1 VRQVIEA
8 REAWIAADDALKADA
23 AAAARVVTASALK
36 PEWEP
41 PSAGDDVRRGRATEF
56 GSAVHALLERVDP
69 RRPDELAPLAATIA
83 REFGLDGREGEME
96 RYARTAL
103 ESATIGR
110 ALRSRRM
117 LRETPFAVA
126 LPAGEERGAAEG
138 RIDLLFEEDG
148 EIVIVDFK
156 TDAVTGDEIDARAGL
171 YRNQALVY
179 AWAACAATGMPV
191 REVIFLFAR
200 TGVEKAMAAD
210 AAFMAEAEEL
220 MRGAGAGLL
229 EAAAG

>member
-1 VRQVIEA
+1 
-8 REAWIAADDALKADA
+8 
-23 AAAARVVTASALK
+23 
-36 PEWEP
+36 
-41 PSAGDDVRRGRATEF
+41 
-56 GSAVHALLERVDP
+56 
-69 RRPDELAPLAATIA
+69 
-83 REFGLDGREGEME
+83 
-96 RYARTAL
+96 
-103 ESATIGR
+103 
-110 ALRSRRM
+110 M